1 MLNLFFHHYL
11 PNNWRFPVLH
21 QKIVGAGEM
30 VVAEETA
37 IGREGRGVGRGEDEM
52 ARAVDE
58 SPLLLRVA
66 APEHKYQVLAFL
78 CQGAD
83 GGVGES
89 FPSVSGMRCRLMGT
103 HGEGGVEQ

>member
-21 QKIVGAGEM
+21 EIVVGAGEM

-66 APEHKYQVLAFL
+66 APEHKY
-78 CQGAD
+78 
-83 GGVGES
+83 
-89 FPSVSGMRCRLMGT
+89 
-103 HGEGGVEQ
+103 